1 MLTKTK
7 YLPLL
12 LLLSGC
18 NLSDSAPQNAE
29 NNTDNT
35 PITDVDVPEEIIQE
49 LKEQPTVDA
58 QFGVLYGQ
66 YDHLLDR
73 TDSLTGTDENQNGI
87 RDDIETFINLL
98 DVTEPVRSA
107 LMQDARQKQENL
119 YHDFS
124 EKTDENI
131 DKAWEIADKY
141 SAVIAC
147 KGYVGMDVDDRIG
160 TSKTLTALTYN
171 TKSRTLAYL
180 AFNRLLDGSIATLLD
195 EKEEYCE

>member
-35 PITDVDVPEEIIQE
+35 TITDVDIPEEIVQE
-49 LKEQPTVDA
+49 LKDQPTVDA

-98 DVTEPVRSA
+98 DVTEPVRNA

-131 DKAWEIADKY
+131 DKAWEISDKY
-141 SAVIAC
+141 LRVIAC
-147 KGYVGMDVDDRIG
+147 KEYVGMAVRDMTN

-180 AFNRLLDGSIATLLD
+180 AYNQLLDGHLSTLLD
-195 EKEEYCE
+195 AKEEYCE